1 MLAGGPIA
9 IASAKSLGYI
19 LDALAGYRIDLDLLF
34 AANLCSKREEP
45 PTSNEEMLIK
55 KKGTCAVPNK
65 TFLGASPEFRSI
77 ARSSGVAV

>member
-19 LDALAGYRIDLDLLF
+19 LDALAGYRIDLLF